1 MPAPV
6 AAPLAAPIA
15 GAAVKGAAQ
24 GIGAALRYG
33 PGLLQLADAFRR
45 PGGLG
50 GTVADVPRRQKL
62 AELMRDAL
70 RGAQLPVA
78 VPPSPGF
85 PGGSPIGPFGPLLPW
100 DAAARALVAALG
112 QVFRWGDETR
122 VDVGVEDGIRP
133 DVREILWSFLRTG
146 GSRAFVTNITVEPFR
161 PEGGPTEAKTFPD
174 PPSGYDPQYWPTGS
188 WFKQGR
194 NIFRFSLSSKTAHGY
209 PEACESGFPMN
220 PVEGASEA
228 ISMPGELYLTE
239 PPTFVVGPCEGVRQY
254 NDGFIY
260 RWTFVDDSEGVVA
273 GVDFEA
279 LTSDLLRELE
289 PAPMPGPPVPLA
301 PSIPPLADPLPA
313 DPTTSDNPEALTAPA
328 PVVPPLPAYVPRPL
342 PGPVLPEFEPEPEA
356 DPSRGPGTDR
366 PARPVIPGDRPGPTV
381 PAPVRPFPDVP
392 AEPGVFPD
400 NPPGPGETPNT
411 PPAPGVTPNTPPGP
425 VIDPGVFPQ
434 PGPPATP
441 TGPDGNPAVPDTD
454 TTTDTPTDQHTPV
467 AGDDPV
473 TGNGPAPTLQ
483 AMARE
488 MGRQEQKLGRLL
500 ERVGNPSRPPDEDRP
515 NLMDNIKEAL
525 LDFLKEA
532 LLTSDGPGSYDIASP
547 CNIDPATGEP
557 APPLSA
563 EWGLS
568 IGLERNILKR
578 LDALAELVQHH
589 KDLPQP
595 ICRGPRPTGEH
606 VTVNFEQVPDD
617 LEAPP

>member
-33 PGLLQLADAFRR
+33 PGLLQLIDAFRQ

-50 GTVADVPRRQKL
+50 GTVADVPRRQRL
-62 AELMRDAL
+62 AELVEDAV
-70 RGAQLPVA
+70 RGAQIAVA
-78 VPPSPGF
+78 LPPSPGF
-85 PGGSPIGPFGPLLPW
+85 PGPGGLGPLGPLMPW
-100 DAAARALVAALG
+100 DKAARAIAGALG
-112 QVFRWGDETR
+112 KIAQGWGSAQGPKVTLVTGLWPPLTDYEESFSEPASLAITWTGLRRTTRENCFNGLLAGAVSEPSGTTTREDVISWEASGWMKSEFRSPCGAGLEWSLGETMLKFRYGDGRTENLVVMDGRFLPSSSNEDTTHTEEWAIQG
-122 VDVGVEDGIRP
+122 VTLNGEEHLPLVGVALDFPGGLEAWPELEGDPAAKPPIQLDPVSP
-133 DVREILWSFLRTG
+133 DI
-146 GSRAFVTNITVEPFR
+146 
-161 PEGGPTEAKTFPD
+161 GPVL
-174 PPSGYDPQYWPTGS
+174 PP
-188 WFKQGR
+188 
-194 NIFRFSLSSKTAHGY
+194 
-209 PEACESGFPMN
+209 
-220 PVEGASEA
+220 
-228 ISMPGELYLTE
+228 
-239 PPTFVVGPCEGVRQY
+239 
-254 NDGFIY
+254 
-260 RWTFVDDSEGVVA
+260 VA
-273 GVDFEA
+273 G
-279 LTSDLLRELE
+279 
-289 PAPMPGPPVPLA
+289 
-301 PSIPPLADPLPA
+301 PLPA
-313 DPTTSDNPEALTAPA
+313 DPAPTDNPEALTDPV
-328 PVVPPLPAYVPRPL
+328 PVVPPLPAYTPRPL

-500 ERVGNPSRPPDEDRP
+500 ERVGNPNRP
-515 NLMDNIKEAL
+515 
-525 LDFLKEA
+525 
-532 LLTSDGPGSYDIASP
+532 TGPGVDPPSIPDLLGLLRQVLELLGSIDGAGAYEISSP
-547 CNIDPATGEP
+547 CNVDPATGEP
-557 APPLSA
+557 VPPLRA
-563 EWGLS
+563 EWGGS

-578 LDALAELVQHH
+578 VDALAELVQHH

-617 LEAPP
+617 LEAPA

>member
-50 GTVADVPRRQKL
+50 GTVADAPRRQRL
-62 AELMRDAL
+62 AELIADAVA
-70 RGAQLPVA
+70 GARLPVA
-78 VPPSPGF
+78 LPPSPGF
-85 PGGSPIGPFGPLLPW
+85 PGPSPLGPLGPLLPW
-100 DAAARALVAALG
+100 EAAARALVGALG
-112 QVFRWGDETR
+112 SLYQRWGELNTR
-122 VDVGVEDGIRP
+122 ERVAGEVLVDPRASRRWRLESKNGVFTPWIQTADFHP
-133 DVREILWSFLRTG
+133 LLR
-146 GSRAFVTNITVEPFR
+146 VLNIPSI
-161 PEGGPTEAKTFPD
+161 D
-174 PPSGYDPQYWPTGS
+174 PSGYEKAFFLEQRIVW
-188 WFKQGR
+188 
-194 NIFRFSLSSKTAHGY
+194 
-209 PEACESGFPMN
+209 EGFFIRGVVAEFYIA
-220 PVEGASEA
+220 PVEGPDVYGVGEKINSWTLDAGGFGLQEPVTAAVTAEA
-228 ISMPGELYLTE
+228 GRYFLSFSDEGEGFEWDGKPIPVELL
-239 PPTFVVGPCEGVRQY
+239 PDDFVGQPSRGL
-254 NDGFIY
+254 
-260 RWTFVDDSEGVVA
+260 
-273 GVDFEA
+273 EA
-279 LTSDLLRELE
+279 LFDEGSPEGLTVP
-289 PAPMPGPPVPLA
+289 PAVGGLDPQL
-301 PSIPPLADPLPA
+301 PPLADALPA
-313 DPTTSDNPEALTAPA
+313 DPASTDNPEALTAPA

-366 PARPVIPGDRPGPTV
+366 PARPVIPGDRPGPTI

-411 PPAPGVTPNTPPGP
+411 PPVPGVTPNTPPGP

-500 ERVGNPSRPPDEDRP
+500 ERVGNPNRP
-515 NLMDNIKEAL
+515 
-525 LDFLKEA
+525 
-532 LLTSDGPGSYDIASP
+532 TGPGVDPPSIPDLLGLLRQVLELLGSIDGAGAYEISSP
-547 CNIDPATGEP
+547 CNVDPATGEP
-557 APPLSA
+557 VPPLLA
-563 EWGLS
+563 EWGGS
-568 IGLERNILKR
+568 VGLERNILKR
-578 LDALAELVQHH
+578 VDALAELVQHH

-617 LEAPP
+617 LEAPA

>member
-62 AELMRDAL
+62 AELIADAVA
-70 RGAQLPVA
+70 GARLGVALP
-78 VPPSPGF
+78 PPPGF
-85 PGGSPIGPFGPLLPW
+85 PGPSPLGPLGPLQPW
-100 DAAARALVAALG
+100 DGAARALVAALG
-112 QVFRWGDETR
+112 QLAQRWGGHAGKAPGSGELEWR
-122 VDVGVEDGIRP
+122 SRQVREGNYEQVGNIVVRGDYYVESGSSSCVTGGVAFRDSSTNTFQASYGPANGIR
-133 DVREILWSFLRTG
+133 F
-146 GSRAFVTNITVEPFR
+146 N
-161 PEGGPTEAKTFPD
+161 
-174 PPSGYDPQYWPTGS
+174 
-188 WFKQGR
+188 
-194 NIFRFSLSSKTAHGY
+194 
-209 PEACESGFPMN
+209 
-220 PVEGASEA
+220 
-228 ISMPGELYLTE
+228 
-239 PPTFVVGPCEGVRQY
+239 
-254 NDGFIY
+254 
-260 RWTFVDDSEGVVA
+260 
-273 GVDFEA
+273 
-279 LTSDLLRELE
+279 
-289 PAPMPGPPVPLA
+289 PVPLDFRSGCGDA
-301 PSIPPLADPLPA
+301 SSVRPTGQGLVEFLLDGETVREQWVGVAGFIAGGDGTSSFFISEAFAESVTINGVFVSPDGDPAESNGIPSVEVPDPESLVGFPWPLGLFSDLPPGPLVPPLADALPA
-313 DPTTSDNPEALTAPA
+313 DPASTDNPEALTAPA

-356 DPSRGPGTDR
+356 EPSRGPGTDR

-500 ERVGNPSRPPDEDRP
+500 ERVGNPNRP
-515 NLMDNIKEAL
+515 
-525 LDFLKEA
+525 
-532 LLTSDGPGSYDIASP
+532 TGPGVDPPSIPDLLGLLRQVLELLGSIDGAGAYEISSP
-547 CNIDPATGEP
+547 CNVDPATGEP
-557 APPLSA
+557 VPPLRA
-563 EWGLS
+563 EWGGS

-578 LDALAELVQHH
+578 VDALAELVQHH

-617 LEAPP
+617 LEAPT